1 MGSGDVYKRQLDKLY
16 INAETTP
23 RSKRNKIRDTKNEFS
38 DNLKSLYSRAHIS
51 DNPNDY
57 NGADIQSYLR
67 NDFDNDVY
75 RDSLTRDFLF
85 ILTDGY
91 QYVKGL
97 SGGLND
103 WQSSG
108 DLTDIETIVLE
119 MDPKKGI
126 SDDSQLMKSKWNNW
140 LSGMNAEFIKL
151 QTKGSLRKII
161 EGVNDFVGIS
171 GTINSEALRDP
182 DEDQGLSDDRPAKNI
197 EEELQ
202 PIQYEESEIESDLSY
217 EDENTDYT
225 RGSVNQQSL
234 STSPPEPTRTTSS
247 SISTPIPLSQA
258 SSPEVSSNF
267 TTTST
272 SNRVD
277 SDRDGVPDHLD
288 NCTTRVGEAT
298 NNGCPVLQISATR
311 TAIYR
316 DMAAMPYE
324 IERSSTLQS
333 TDEYSWEV
341 NNGGE
346 IEGSKSQRCYVN
358 FPAIGNYV
366 VKCKLKGQD
375 GYSDEI
381 YLNQHVGIRYA
392 ELEGLFNQIAQ
403 YGNIAILGGNSEPV
417 QKAKNEANSSISSIK
432 AMISPS
438 GCELLKERKNKS
450 ANTFFGDDLNS
461 LFNMLQMAKSDP
473 KLEIRDVSINHIGYD
488 RSNGLIDEIRYSIL

>member
-1 MGSGDVYKRQLDKLY
+1 LDDLY
-16 INAETTP
+16 TE
-23 RSKRNKIRDTKNEFS
+23 
-38 DNLKSLYSRAHIS
+38 AHIS

-57 NGADIQSYLR
+57 NGANIQSYLR
-67 NDFDNDVY
+67 NEFNDKVY
-75 RDSLTRDFLF
+75 RDSLSRDFLF
-85 ILTDGY
+85 IITDGY
-91 QYVKGL
+91 QYVKGQ

-103 WQSSG
+103 WDIAG
-108 DLTDIETIVLE
+108 DLTDIETMVLE
-119 MDPKKGI
+119 MDPNK
-126 SDDSQLMKSKWNNW
+126 SRPQENNLMTSKWDGW
-140 LSGMNAEFIKL
+140 LSKMNAESINL
-151 QTKGSLRKII
+151 QPKGSLRMIKETID
-161 EGVNDFVGIS
+161 DFVGNKGIINNS
-171 GTINSEALRDP
+171 GAVSEP
-182 DEDQGLSDDRPAKNI
+182 KDQGYKEEEEEKSLESNPATSELELSEMSYFVNDEEGNISDDLPYDEPAK
-197 EEELQ
+197 
-202 PIQYEESEIESDLSY
+202 PKP
-217 EDENTDYT
+217 
-225 RGSVNQQSL
+225 
-234 STSPPEPTRTTSS
+234 TSRSITNTSS
-247 SISTPIPLSQA
+247 S
-258 SSPEVSSNF
+258 
-267 TTTST
+267 TTST
-272 SNRVD
+272 GFVPQNQVLSAITTSIDNSSSSIRVD
-277 SDRDGVPDHLD
+277 SDGDGVPDNLD

-316 DMAAMPYE
+316 DMDAMPYE

-333 TDEYSWEV
+333 SDEYSWEV
-341 NNGGE
+341 NRGGE

-366 VKCKLKGQD
+366 VKCKLKGKD

-438 GCELLKERKNKS
+438 GCELLKERKSKS

-473 KLEIRDVSINHIGYD
+473 KLEIRDVSINHVGYD